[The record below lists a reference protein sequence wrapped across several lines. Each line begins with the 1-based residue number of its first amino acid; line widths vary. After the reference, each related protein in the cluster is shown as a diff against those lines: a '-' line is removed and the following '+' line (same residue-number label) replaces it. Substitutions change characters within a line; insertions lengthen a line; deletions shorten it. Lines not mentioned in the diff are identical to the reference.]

1 MVNLEQIHA
10 TIPHLVA
17 VFTFVIIISGNYLGE
32 LFPCKVQHFFS
43 ESMILKHFL
52 GYLTL
57 MFFVVLT
64 IPEISESGN
73 IIVSSALMY
82 SAFVLVS
89 KTHYRFWFAIF
100 GITGVVYLLHM
111 FKKTLPTEKK
121 EETTKE
127 TPKMPSIN
135 ELIDTVGMSEMSEF
149 MSTTEPVNEEDK
161 DKVEE
166 EQLDKNKALVG
177 KIEIANTL
185 LTAVVF
191 LVTATG
197 FVTYMGEKK
206 HEYGKKFSYAQFLL
220 GKASCQN
227 NDLKY
232 NSVLKSLSY
241 ALK

>member
-1 MVNLEQIHA
+1 MVNLEQVHA

-32 LFPCKVQHFFS
+32 LFPCKVQHFFA

-57 MFFVVLT
+57 IFFVVLT
-64 IPEISESGN
+64 IPEISESDN
-73 IIVSSALMY
+73 IIVSSALLY

-111 FKKTLPTEKK
+111 YKKTIPVEKK
-121 EETTKE
+121 EDKPVEKIEIPT
-127 TPKMPSIN
+127 IN
-135 ELIDTVGMSEMSEF
+135 ELIDTVEMPTINGF
-149 MSTTEPVNEEDK
+149 TSTTEVVNDEEIKKSD
-161 DKVEE
+161 E
-166 EQLDKNKALVG
+166 EQLVQNKTLVG
-177 KIEIANTL
+177 RIEIANTL

-191 LVTATG
+191 LITATG

-220 GKASCQN
+220 GKPSCKN

-232 NSVLKSLSY
+232 NSVVKSLGY
-241 ALK
+241 AFK

>member
-1 MVNLEQIHA
+1 MTYLERVHA

-57 MFFVVLT
+57 FFFVVLT
-64 IPEISESGN
+64 IPEMSESDN
-73 IIVSSALMY
+73 IIVSSALLY

-89 KTHYRFWFAIF
+89 KTHYRFWFSIF

-111 FKKTLPTEKK
+111 YKKTIPIEKK
-121 EETTKE
+121 EDKPVEKIE
-127 TPKMPSIN
+127 MPTIN
-135 ELIDTVGMSEMSEF
+135 ELIDTVEMPTINGF
-149 MSTTEPVNEEDK
+149 TSTTEVVNDEEIKKSD
-161 DKVEE
+161 E
-166 EQLDKNKALVG
+166 EQLVQNKALVG
-177 KIEIANTL
+177 RIEIANTL

-191 LVTATG
+191 LITATG

-220 GKASCQN
+220 GKPSCKN

-232 NSVLKSLSY
+232 NSVVKSLGY
-241 ALK
+241 AFK

>member
-1 MVNLEQIHA
+1 MADLEQIHA

-111 FKKTLPTEKK
+111 FKKTLPITKK
-121 EETTKE
+121 EETTEE
-127 TPKMPSIN
+127 TPKMPTIN
-135 ELIDTVGMSEMSEF
+135 ELIDTVGMSEVSEF

-161 DKVEE
+161 DKIEE

-191 LVTATG
+191 LITATG
-197 FVTYMGEKK
+197 FVTYIGEKK

-220 GKASCQN
+220 GKPSCQN

-241 ALK
+241 AFK